1 MVRLIRDEIVC
12 QRAVGLSQGYGIPQL
27 GIIVLSSTSYHSL
40 PSRDLFP
47 FSTPFFAE
55 SLFAWLDLAC
65 CFQGD
70 SWGDAELAICDSVHV
85 SDAGRPCNLA
95 HLVRTILY
103 RWHVKNFLSNFPDIH
118 FHLFLPPAAR
128 ICTRLPKIH
137 SIPFSRLEPQLD
149 YLFFELGLGFT
160 SSGFTGCNM
169 TLLTICC
176 VFL

>member
-1 MVRLIRDEIVC
+1 MRSCAEGLLDLAKDMVFLNWVSLC
-12 QRAVGLSQGYGIPQL
+12 YLVHH
-27 GIIVLSSTSYHSL
+27 IIVSL
-40 PSRDLFP
+40 LETCFP

-55 SLFAWLDLAC
+55 SLFTWLDLAC

-95 HLVRTILY
+95 HLVRTILH
-103 RWHVKNFLSNFPDIH
+103 RWHVKNFLCPISSTSISTCF
-118 FHLFLPPAAR
+118 
-128 ICTRLPKIH
+128 CTRLPKIH
-137 SIPFSRLEPQLD
+137 SIPLSRLEPQLD

-169 TLLTICC
+169 TLLPICG